1 MRVERKSAVGSRL
14 RHLSGERDRATMVMT
29 GRKPAS
35 PKQPSYRTASEFDD
49 SPPPGR
55 WQSVLTVKEIQLLEL
70 LSYGYENCDIADH
83 FQTSL
88 QAVKN
93 MLRTINLKLGAD
105 NRTHAV
111 SICFRNH
118 WLPLDPQESIIKGHT
133 VQGKLNGRRGPL
145 R

>member
-1 MRVERKSAVGSRL
+1 
-14 RHLSGERDRATMVMT
+14 MVMT
-29 GRKPAS
+29 ARKPENLKRS
-35 PKQPSYRTASEFDD
+35 THRQVPTLDE
-49 SPPPGR
+49 PPPANG
-55 WQSVLTVKEIQLLEL
+55 WHKVLTVKEVQLLEL

-118 WLPLDPQESIIKGHT
+118 WLPLDPRESIIKGQT
-133 VQGKLNGRRGPL
+133 IEGKSNGLRGPA

>member
-1 MRVERKSAVGSRL
+1 MRFERKSAAGNRSLRL
-14 RHLSGERDRATMVMT
+14 NGERDRAPMVMT
-29 GRKPAS
+29 ARKPATL
-35 PKQPSYRTASEFDD
+35 KQPIHRQAHALDTLATS
-49 SPPPGR
+49 G
-55 WQSVLTVKEIQLLEL
+55 WKKVLTIKEVQLLEL

-111 SICFRNH
+111 SICFRNS
-118 WLPLDPQESIIKGHT
+118 WLPLGPQESIIKGQT
-133 VQGKLNGRRGPL
+133 VQGKPNGRR
-145 R
+145 

>member
-1 MRVERKSAVGSRL
+1 MGIERKSAAGSRL
-14 RHLSGERDRATMVMT
+14 QQVNCEPDRAAMVMT
-29 GRKPAS
+29 ARKPPALKNAS
-35 PKQPSYRTASEFDD
+35 HQQPRVLDESLAS
-49 SPPPGR
+49 GG
-55 WQSVLTVKEIQLLEL
+55 WQEVLTPKEVQLLEL
-70 LSYGYENCDIADH
+70 LSYGYENGDIADH

-111 SICFRNH
+111 SICFRNN
-118 WLPLDPQESIIKGHT
+118 WLPLGAHESIIRGH
-133 VQGKLNGRRGPL
+133 VPQSKSNGRRGPL